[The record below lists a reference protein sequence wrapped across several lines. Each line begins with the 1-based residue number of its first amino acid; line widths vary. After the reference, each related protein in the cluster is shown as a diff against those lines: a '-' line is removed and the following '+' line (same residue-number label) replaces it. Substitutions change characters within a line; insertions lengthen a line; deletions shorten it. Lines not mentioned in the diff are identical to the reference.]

1 MWENR
6 RLLDASEDGNDRS
19 FFEELVRARA
29 SRSLAHVFTL
39 LAVVLPTEP
48 LRIAFR
54 ALHTDDQALRGTAL
68 EYLDSVLPHEIRDRL
83 WRFLEDRRMPGK
95 VRRPSDE
102 TLGDLLRSNES
113 IRVNLEEL
121 KRRDAAGRNTS

>member
-19 FFEELVRARA
+19 FLEELVRARA
-29 SRSLAHVFTL
+29 SQSLAHVFTL
-39 LAVVLPTEP
+39 LALVLPTEP

-54 ALHTDDQALRGTAL
+54 GLHTDDQALRGTAL

-83 WRFLEDRRMPGK
+83 WLFLEDRRLPGK
-95 VRRPSDE
+95 VRRPREE
-102 TLGDLLRSNES
+102 TLGDLLRSHES
-113 IRVNLEEL
+113 IRLNLEEL
-121 KRRDAAGRNTS
+121 KRRDAARRNTS